1 MTPPLSLCLPTTRLA
16 LRAPRASDIPALRR
30 LLRDNA
36 SHLRPWSPVAAAG
49 QDPLSIVALTRA
61 ITNQRSAWRADSAYT
76 FLAETRGPVPEPE
89 LIGRV
94 VLSEVVRG
102 PFQNAYLGYWIDH
115 TRQNAGYTTEAVGAV
130 VSWAFSELGLHRV
143 QAAVIPHN
151 AGSRRVLAKLGF
163 REEGLAK
170 RYLSIAGSWQDHVIY
185 AKTSDELAAQP
196 SAGRTRG
203 RSPAETTSAPWPVR
217 AAARFFVPSRVSR
230 WRRRAACAARSTSA
244 TPRRSGAPSPSRPA
258 TDRPGS
264 AAPAG

>member
-36 SHLRPWSPVAAAG
+36 GHLRPWSPVAAAG

-76 FLAETRGPVPEPE
+76 FLAETRGPVPEPQ

-185 AKTSDELAAQP
+185 AKTSDELRGCRRE
-196 SAGRTRG
+196 AGWDLDWLAHKSETR
-203 RSPAETTSAPWPVR
+203 R
-217 AAARFFVPSRVSR
+217 
-230 WRRRAACAARSTSA
+230 
-244 TPRRSGAPSPSRPA
+244 
-258 TDRPGS
+258 GS
-264 AAPAG
+264 